1 MIEHYRVHLESLDI
15 YQEVDWAAEMHVIP
29 IMVAKKA
36 ELQEREEPLP
46 TKEELQVR
54 LASCGGRWAL
64 G

>member
-1 MIEHYRVHLESLDI
+1 MIEHYRVHLESLGI

-46 TKEELQVR
+46 VKEELQVR
-54 LASCGGRWAL
+54 LASCGG
-64 G
+64 

>member
-15 YQEVDWAAEMHVIP
+15 GREVDWAAEMHVIP